1 MNRPVV
7 TLSVVRP
14 TVFDETL
21 VEAEIVTYTVT
32 PRLLF
37 VVIVTEI
44 VHDVLVD
51 VTKQHF
57 LVVCA
62 QDCHGDEGD
71 VGVGR
76 LVVVV
81 GGQGHLGGFLET
93 PEGLEKEW
101 KTHDQIEHDMKYCP
115 IHYLLEITFFKISL
129 F

>member
-1 MNRPVV
+1 MYRPVV

-14 TVFDETL
+14 TVLDETL

-51 VTKQHF
+51 VTKQHL

-71 VGVGR
+71 VRVGR

-81 GGQGHLGGFLET
+81 GGQGSLGGLLET
-93 PEGLEKEW
+93 PQGLEKRN
-101 KTHDQIEHDMKYCP
+101 
-115 IHYLLEITFFKISL
+115 
-129 F
+129 